1 VQSVISRPRWAIA
14 ALAAALLVA
23 GTVSTRTHAAP
34 SPEATAPSA
43 PPAAPAAG
51 APAAGAPAAGAP
63 AAGAPGE
70 AQAIPFAS
78 AHAAA
83 VTTPSTPS
91 AWGGARTGAEPTLS
105 DRVARYEIA
114 AALDPTAHTI
124 DATERLTWK
133 NRSDRPVSAV
143 YVHLYLNAFEG
154 PGSTFMTEQREL
166 GFEFRSAAK
175 IKEGEWG
182 HIDLKTVT
190 QNGAPVPWTFVHPD
204 GGRESD
210 HTVARLDLATP
221 IPPGGSALLDIAFH
235 DQLPRVIARTGW
247 FGTFHLVGQ
256 WFPKVGVLEL
266 PGERGAT
273 APRWNV
279 HEFHLHSEFYADWA
293 EYDVRMT
300 VPRDFQV
307 ASTGEE
313 QGPPVEKDGLVT
325 HHFVQGDVHD
335 FAWMAANDFAP
346 PIEGSYDGPGS
357 PHVTVRVF
365 YPAEYEASARP
376 ALKAT
381 IDSLR
386 YFSETLGPYPYKTST
401 CVVPPFN
408 AGEAGG
414 MEYQTF
420 FTAEGYPTVEPDTLN
435 SMLLDFVTI
444 HEFGHGYFYGLLA
457 SNEFEEPLLDE
468 GMNEYWDQRMLR
480 ERNERVVLTSPLL
493 KAIGFAPSMS
503 GFEFERAQGTLD
515 PHPVD
520 PIGAN
525 SWDRMSSRTYGT
537 VYSRT
542 AITMHDL
549 EERIGKEVMERAM
562 KLYYAR
568 WHFRHPST
576 ADLRQAIVDTVDEP
590 QKKMVESYFA
600 QQVYA
605 VSAIDDRIGRFTSEE
620 DLPLPGTTSRDGT
633 WVEETREAVDKQ
645 IEARR
650 AEWKKTHSGGGDGD
664 KESGPFPFRTLV
676 VVRRDGAAVP
686 QTVRV
691 KFADGSVETETWDD
705 DARWHRFTWVKPARA
720 VSAEIDA
727 DRRWYMD
734 DNKLD
739 DSKTMQPDS
748 SPARRW
754 TADLT
759 AIFEVIWSL
768 LVAV

>member
-1 VQSVISRPRWAIA
+1 MQSVISRTRWALA
-14 ALAAALLVA
+14 ALAATLLVA

-34 SPEATAPSA
+34 AEAAPPVASSVSPVSPAASA
-43 PPAAPAAG
+43 PPAGGP
-51 APAAGAPAAGAP
+51 
-63 AAGAPGE
+63 E
-70 AQAIPFAS
+70 AIPFAS
-78 AHAAA
+78 PHAAA
-83 VTTPSTPS
+83 VTTPSAPA
-91 AWGGARTGAEPTLS
+91 AWGGARTGTEATLS

-114 AALDPTAHTI
+114 ARLDPTAHTV
-124 DATERLTWK
+124 DATERLTWR

-154 PGSTFMTEQREL
+154 PGSTFMSEQREL

-175 IKEGEWG
+175 IGEGEWG
-182 HIDLKTVT
+182 HIELKTVT
-190 QNGAPVPWTFVHPD
+190 QNGAAVPWTFVHPD

-221 IPPGGSALLDIAFH
+221 VPPGGSALLDIAFH

-293 EYDVRMT
+293 EYDVQMT
-300 VPRDFQV
+300 VPRDYQV

-313 QGPPVEKDGLVT
+313 QGAPVEKDGLVT
-325 HHFVQGDVHD
+325 HRFVQGDVHD
-335 FAWMAANDFAP
+335 FAWMTARDFAP
-346 PIEGSYDGPGS
+346 PLEGSYDGPGS

-365 YPAEYEASARP
+365 YPPEYEASARP

-381 IDSLR
+381 IDSIR

-401 CVVPPFN
+401 CIVPPFN

-420 FTAEGYPTVEPDTLN
+420 FTAEGYSTVEPETMN

-444 HEFGHGYFYGLLA
+444 HEFCHGYFYGLLA

-480 ERNERVVLTSPLL
+480 ERNERIFLTSPLL
-493 KAIGFAPSMS
+493 KAVGFAPSLG
-503 GFEFERAQGTLD
+503 GFDFERATGTLD
-515 PHPVD
+515 RHPVD

-549 EERIGKEVMERAM
+549 EERLGKDVMERAM

-576 ADLRQAIVDTVDEP
+576 ADLRQAIVDAVDEP
-590 QKKMVESYFA
+590 QKKMVEGYFA

-605 VSAIDDRIGRFTSEE
+605 VTAVDDRIGRFTSEE
-620 DLPLPGTTSRDGT
+620 DLPLPGTTMRDGK
-633 WVEETREAVDKQ
+633 WVEETRETIDKQ
-645 IEARR
+645 IEAKR
-650 AEWKKTHSGGGDGD
+650 AEWKKAHPGGDGDGD
-664 KESGPFPFRTLV
+664 KESPGPFPFRTLV

-686 QTVRV
+686 QTLRV
-691 KFADGSVETETWDD
+691 KFADGSVETETWDQD
-705 DARWHRFTWVKPARA
+705 ERWHRFMWVKPTRA
-720 VSAEIDA
+720 VSAEIDP
-727 DRRWYMD
+727 DRKWYLD

-739 DSKTMQPDS
+739 DSKTMKEDS
-748 SPARRW
+748 APARRW

-759 AIFEVIWSL
+759 AILEVIWSL